1 MSEVNSMSEVNNN
14 NDFSRQLE
22 LYNPEERHDN
32 IHIVGV
38 GATGSW
44 VALMLSKLGVS
55 NISLID
61 MDSVELH
68 NIPNQIYGNSSI
80 DMFKTNACSKIIKEL
95 GAQNSHIACCNE
107 EINEG
112 SAVLVSP
119 VYCNATFCLVD
130 SMQARKDILNGVLK
144 AMENIENPNN
154 KPFYW
159 IETRMG
165 LTGYRVY
172 IIDLFNQYEVEEYKK
187 TLYND
192 DEAETSACGASKS
205 IVSTAMQCASHAVGL
220 WLAKLNE
227 AEYVPNE
234 LIFDTH
240 SSVLIHKQFKP
251 KEG

>member
-1 MSEVNSMSEVNNN
+1 MSEVNNN

-22 LYNPEERHDN
+22 LYNPEERQDKVD
-32 IHIVGV
+32 IIGV

-44 VALMLSKLGVS
+44 VALMLTKLGVK
-55 NISLID
+55 NIGLID
-61 MDSVELH
+61 MDTVELH

-80 DMFKTNACSKIIKEL
+80 DMFKVNACAKIIKEL
-95 GAQNSHIACCNE
+95 GSQNSYVGCFNR
-107 EINEG
+107 EITEDTASIVG
-112 SAVLVSP
+112 PA
-119 VYCNATFCLVD
+119 YCNTVFCLVD

-144 AMENIENPNN
+144 DMEGIENPNN

-159 IETRMG
+159 VETRMG